1 MGGADGGG
9 LIAEVPDRG
18 AHRLSVDG
26 VIGSVL
32 LLVPLAAAACGY
44 LETNDSWLS
53 YHVLTAGWTAMLL
66 GLTAMGSKVETSNG
80 LRSPAESSGLR
91 PSDFPI
97 IDKGTIG
104 QSDDQTIGESESPKA
119 RTSDGPTLPVPPLA
133 KVMMWALPLGGVV
146 LLLGLRS
153 QWGDPQRPWW
163 LVGTAGAVA
172 VSTTVFG
179 LLRRSQPLAY
189 LSAALV
195 LVAGTAA
202 LSEPWLEAPPPVFA
216 DYLHVIEWNVMALAG
231 TGLFWL
237 AVEMFWQRRRGE
249 SFDPRMNILSEH
261 HAAGGIGLMVTGL
274 LAVCIMF
281 IRAIATEQAD
291 APDWIV
297 PFASPAGW
305 GAVAS
310 VGVLLIASLWD
321 RRARFAL
328 PAVFTA
334 GLVTAAVALD
344 GLDLDLQHVWLGV
357 GLVCAGYVATTG
369 GLWWQRGNLGAIAR
383 RLRIPDEQRDETSTA
398 SWLPAVNLYLA
409 GLAVGIHF
417 WAVLTFEDMNQRLTA
432 GIATAVLAPGFACFA
447 TDPRD
452 FGKSL
457 GSFPRFRFLTL
468 LTAVVAA
475 VQVVWCYSPG
485 SPTAALWLERVIR
498 LLEVTSVA
506 TLVYAVAALLVVN
519 PALPPVNPPLP
530 PVNPPLP
537 PVNHRGLNMP
547 GSRWGETM
555 RRVAVTVG
563 GVSLA
568 TLAAVLI
575 MEGTLF
581 EPKQVPIT
589 VPQIVVVSVILVGLA
604 AGLIVL
610 AVLPGRDPFRLSERG
625 RMGYVYAAE
634 VVGSLLFLHIWLT
647 KPRLFEGMLR
657 PYWPFIVIS
666 IAFVSVG
673 LGEFFRRKKLR
684 VLAEPLERSGTFL
697 PLLPAIA
704 LWVLVSE
711 RGFNQLSLGLA
722 LIGVLYVLLAMLRK
736 SFLYAM
742 TAAVFGNLAL
752 WSLYSLFGI
761 SLLTKPQVWLIPPAL
776 SVLVAGHLNRR
787 RLSEAQ
793 LTTLRYV
800 CMTLI
805 YISSTSEM
813 FIAGA
818 GRSIWHPMVLASLSI
833 CGVLAGIMLRIRAF
847 LYLGASFLFL
857 SVVSMVW
864 HAAQSINEVWPWWV
878 FGIVLGLVLLV
889 LFGLFEKRRNDVLKV
904 VNRLK
909 QWER

>member
-1 MGGADGGG
+1 
-9 LIAEVPDRG
+9 
-18 AHRLSVDG
+18 
-26 VIGSVL
+26 
-32 LLVPLAAAACGY
+32 
-44 LETNDSWLS
+44 
-53 YHVLTAGWTAMLL
+53 
-66 GLTAMGSKVETSNG
+66 
-80 LRSPAESSGLR
+80 
-91 PSDFPI
+91 
-97 IDKGTIG
+97 
-104 QSDDQTIGESESPKA
+104 
-119 RTSDGPTLPVPPLA
+119 
-133 KVMMWALPLGGVV
+133 
-146 LLLGLRS
+146 
-153 QWGDPQRPWW
+153 
-163 LVGTAGAVA
+163 
-172 VSTTVFG
+172 
-179 LLRRSQPLAY
+179 
-189 LSAALV
+189 
-195 LVAGTAA
+195 
-202 LSEPWLEAPPPVFA
+202 
-216 DYLHVIEWNVMALAG
+216 
-231 TGLFWL
+231 
-237 AVEMFWQRRRGE
+237 
-249 SFDPRMNILSEH
+249 
-261 HAAGGIGLMVTGL
+261 
-274 LAVCIMF
+274 
-281 IRAIATEQAD
+281 
-291 APDWIV
+291 
-297 PFASPAGW
+297 
-305 GAVAS
+305 
-310 VGVLLIASLWD
+310 
-321 RRARFAL
+321 
-328 PAVFTA
+328 
-334 GLVTAAVALD
+334 
-344 GLDLDLQHVWLGV
+344 
-357 GLVCAGYVATTG
+357 
-369 GLWWQRGNLGAIAR
+369 
-383 RLRIPDEQRDETSTA
+383 
-398 SWLPAVNLYLA
+398 
-409 GLAVGIHF
+409 
-417 WAVLTFEDMNQRLTA
+417 
-432 GIATAVLAPGFACFA
+432 
-447 TDPRD
+447 
-452 FGKSL
+452 
-457 GSFPRFRFLTL
+457 
-468 LTAVVAA
+468 
-475 VQVVWCYSPG
+475 
-485 SPTAALWLERVIR
+485 
-498 LLEVTSVA
+498 
-506 TLVYAVAALLVVN
+506 
-519 PALPPVNPPLP
+519 
-530 PVNPPLP
+530 
-537 PVNHRGLNMP
+537 MP